1 MSNTTEVLSN
11 SADELKDKMMTELIE
26 LLREDEFKRDLVR
39 AINKDVN
46 IPMLNE
52 KTERKVFDDLYDL
65 KVKETIK
72 VLKKKFRNY
81 KSYHLLDLKHSRVR
95 CNLIAQFPKLKNY

>member
-11 SADELKDKMMTELIE
+11 SADELKDKMMKELIE

-46 IPMLNE
+46 IPMINE
-52 KTERKVFDDLYDL
+52 KTEKKVFDALYDL
-65 KVKETIK
+65 FVKETVK
-72 VLKKKFRNY
+72 VLK
-81 KSYHLLDLKHSRVR
+81 
-95 CNLIAQFPKLKNY
+95 QKLKE